1 MPCMREGFFLSS
13 RELPGIIVTC
23 AKSHYNERM
32 SDTEN
37 TNSLC
42 PCGSGKTYAE
52 CCEPLHKGTSK
63 AGTAEALMRARY
75 SAYVKHEIDFI
86 INSCE
91 TGDKIAEIDRKATE
105 DWSNKSTWHGLKIL
119 RTEKGTENDD
129 EGIVEFE
136 ATYTQKNI
144 RDVHHEIAGF
154 KKINGEW
161 LYSEGMLRPT
171 TVVRETRKVG
181 RNEPCP
187 CGSGKKY
194 KQCCGK
200 NI

>member
-1 MPCMREGFFLSS
+1 
-13 RELPGIIVTC
+13 
-23 AKSHYNERM
+23 M
-32 SDTEN
+32 SDTKD
-37 TNSLC
+37 LC
-42 PCGSGKTYAE
+42 PCGSGKAYSE
-52 CCEPLHKGTSK
+52 CCEPIIKGTVD
-63 AGTAEALMRARY
+63 APTPEALMRARY
-75 SAYVKHEIDFI
+75 SSYVKQEIDFI

-105 DWSNKSTWHGLKIL
+105 DWSKNSTWHGLKIL
-119 RTEKGTENDD
+119 RTEKGQNDD

-136 ATYTQKNI
+136 ATYTSKGI

-154 KKINGEW
+154 RKVDGKW
-161 LYSEGMLRPT
+161 LYSEGMIRPT
-171 TVVRETRKVG
+171 TVVREGRKIG

-200 NI
+200 NQ